1 MPCINAYFSI
11 KLWKKIFFTT
21 LLELTI
27 SRNCVWLETEIDW
40 FFKMTLHSLL
50 WHNIWKHWE
59 DSFYRLAKVNSKVLK
74 QFAKT
79 TQIITGSTNYV
90 VPFALYDLL
99 LFGSLAALCFIG
111 EDIGLPK
118 ADTTKG
124 VKIILTNLNIMIFL
138 IMVFACGTMYG
149 FVETFLFVY
158 LKVK

>member
-1 MPCINAYFSI
+1 M
-11 KLWKKIFFTT
+11 
-21 LLELTI
+21 
-27 SRNCVWLETEIDW
+27 
-40 FFKMTLHSLL
+40 
-50 WHNIWKHWE
+50 
-59 DSFYRLAKVNSKVLK
+59 NSKVLK

-79 TQIITGSTNYV
+79 TQIIGSTNYV
-90 VPFALYDLL
+90 VPFALCDLL
-99 LFGSLAALCFIG
+99 LFGSLVALCFIG

-158 LKVK
+158 LKVSSNDLLLEDKQGFGHVLF